1 MPVSAPA
8 VRRLVSQR
16 CARGSR
22 NRRTA
27 QLGATAEGQS
37 GAQRSG
43 EKHYGIALPTA
54 ESVMT
59 EQAFSQFA
67 LSGGANVF
75 DANGNVKIDTPEMS
89 KALAF
94 YRALAANTMPGSND
108 VMEIKDAFM
117 NGSAPMAVYSTYILP
132 AVYKDGNPANPGF
145 VVPTKNHQP
154 CTA

>member
-1 MPVSAPA
+1 
-8 VRRLVSQR
+8 
-16 CARGSR
+16 
-22 NRRTA
+22 
-27 QLGATAEGQS
+27 
-37 GAQRSG
+37 
-43 EKHYGIALPTA
+43 
-54 ESVMT
+54 MT

-132 AVYKDGNPANPGF
+132 AVYKDGNPANLGF
-145 VVPTKNHQP
+145 VVPTEKSSAVYGMITSLTITTGQTEEETQAAEKFVTWMEQAQNASDWVMMSP
-154 CTA
+154 ARRCR